1 MNQIAVY
8 ADQSDIPA
16 ATRSALAR
24 VIIQRRH
31 LMNLF
36 DQAAAADAR
45 VTGIGKEQDRIR
57 RNMAALDRTSLLYK
71 RYVAEL
77 DVQET
82 QIGTL
87 RTDAQ
92 RLRAEADAT
101 RTALRASVDG
111 LEIGN

>member
-8 ADQSDIPA
+8 ADDADIPA

-24 VIIQRRH
+24 IVTQRRH
-31 LMNLF
+31 LQNLA

-45 VTGIGKEQDRIR
+45 VAEIGREQDRIR
-57 RNMAALDRTSLLYK
+57 RNMAALDRTSALYR

-77 DVQET
+77 DAQET

-87 RTDAQ
+87 RADAQ
-92 RLRAEADAT
+92 RLRAEADAA
-101 RTALRASVDG
+101 RTALRSSLDG
-111 LEIGN
+111 LEIVY